1 MKVRAYLAFISLVA
15 CSWSALAQQPREK
28 DPAPPEAPVEVQT
41 APAHLGNEAP
51 GAALETD
58 VERGNILLLGVT
70 GGGAYDNRGLYHSAT
85 PPYYSSDTRWFIQ
98 PSVALRRSFTTGDWT
113 LSYTPGA
120 SFDQEDS
127 GQTQYT
133 NNFAG
138 DVNLKPNSYWF
149 IHARQ
154 DVSITDNPFES
165 VGRVD
170 LLPGLGGPFGPNYN
184 GVLPQT
190 KRTSII
196 SSGDISYR
204 LAEHTAVGVTG
215 EYEKFDY
222 DDVHTSTGD
231 IQFTNSHVYS
241 GSAFLSKQFSETT
254 TAGVQV
260 AWVDVYST
268 GDQAS
273 RTQAPAAMVFFKVTP
288 NPHLIF
294 TFYGGPQ
301 YARTRGVV
309 STADVVYQHAWHPN
323 VGGTMAW
330 SSGRNAVEL
339 QATHRISNG
348 GGLMDAV
355 KATYAGAGYRA
366 RVSERL
372 LLSANVNFSDQK
384 GLGALSGSEKFRSTW
399 VGGGPTIDLN
409 RSFALRAEV
418 AYVHQSVNDL
428 STGPGNHALVQGSL
442 EYRFRKHLGD

>member
-1 MKVRAYLAFISLVA
+1 MKVRAYLALISLVA
-15 CSWSALAQQPREK
+15 FSLSALAQEK
-28 DPAPPEAPVEVQT
+28 QEKAAAPETDVVVQT

-58 VERGNILLLGVT
+58 VERGNILVVGVT
-70 GGGAYDNRGLYHSAT
+70 GGGAYDNRGLYHTGAN
-85 PPYYSSDTRWFIQ
+85 PYYSGNTRWFVQ
-98 PSVALRRSFTTGDWT
+98 PSVALRRAFTTGDWT
-113 LSYTPGA
+113 MSYTPGA

-138 DVNLKPNSYWF
+138 DINLKPNAYWF

-190 KRTSII
+190 KRTSIV
-196 SSGDISYR
+196 SAGDITYR

-222 DDVHTSTGD
+222 DAVHTNTTV

-260 AWVDVYST
+260 AWVDVYSL
-268 GDQAS
+268 GYQVS
-273 RTQAPAAMVFFKVTP
+273 RTQAPAAMLFFKITP

-294 TFYGGPQ
+294 TAYGGPQ

-309 STADVVYQHAWHPN
+309 SMGDVVHQHDWYPN

-339 QATHRISNG
+339 QAMHRISNG

-366 RVSERL
+366 RLSERL
-372 LLSANVNFSDQK
+372 LLSTSVNFSDQK
-384 GLGALSGSEKFRSTW
+384 GLGALRDREKFRSTW
-399 VGGGPTIDLN
+399 VGGGPTIELN
-409 RSFALRAEV
+409 RSFAARGEV
-418 AYVHQSVNDL
+418 AYVHQSVNNL
-428 STGPGNHALVQGSL
+428 STGPGNHFLVQGSL
-442 EYRFRKHLGD
+442 EYRFRKHLGE